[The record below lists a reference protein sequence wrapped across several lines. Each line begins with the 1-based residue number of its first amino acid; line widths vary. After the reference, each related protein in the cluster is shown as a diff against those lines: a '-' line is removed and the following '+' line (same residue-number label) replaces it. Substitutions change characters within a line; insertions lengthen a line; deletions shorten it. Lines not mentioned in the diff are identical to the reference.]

1 MLKRLKVK
9 ASQIRGPWHSRW
21 SLLVA
26 TLLLAINCAS
36 AIGCASRLE
45 HDEAES
51 DVAAVEAPAT
61 APTEGSAPAAVEEPA
76 TTDSG
81 SYDYSAQ
88 SVDADIMIEAAESQ
102 VEEPRDSVLYP
113 ARDSQVEPTPSTTL
127 PISEAA
133 SQPTWNI
140 FAEAGWT
147 QARFR
152 PKQNLRPVSQY
163 KFVIDLALVDY
174 NLENVSGRAVSQDVL
189 TVIQEASE
197 ENPSTLRIV
206 PLPDPRGLITY
217 VDTDV
222 ALEIQPGLLEEFN
235 NGSLISRPA
244 NVIKALREHAN
255 PSFVIGRALV
265 RFNTL
270 ADQGDTAATFSIW
283 YGGRPIDEVSHSIC
297 VTNAGNEHR
306 ACGTERP
313 RAIGASGVDSMQLGR
328 GSEIPDLALH
338 ILPVSD
344 SLYALFRCNT
354 CASANDRPVAWSLD
368 RSRGSFQQ
376 FLATTFRPRLDE
388 AVASRDQHLRNAIL
402 SSVGD
407 AVAGVLFPPRQAGA
421 QAAWKTLASLSQEVD
436 GSLRPSFFARFA
448 PHPEPSLAAPPLSL
462 AWVPIPGGKSGHLAE
477 GFRIEM
483 PLPRQAYG
491 GSFPCIGE
499 LRLFLPPL
507 EDVDAEL
514 RVAFEEALPGIEALD
529 EAAPDM
535 LKIESSWPRLRDWL
549 GDQSETATAQ
559 VLILLLHHDRNSLL
573 LGLNGPQVPLTA
585 TSVRRTYTRPAVGV
599 LAACGSGA
607 PLADDFVT
615 QFNRLD
621 MYSLVASSMNV
632 DAVLGG
638 AYVRELLLEI
648 AGATTDISLGSAHAR
663 AINKLFAEFG
673 PQAFGLALLGDTG
686 VRICGRPKRSDD
698 QVTSTNGGY

>member
-1 MLKRLKVK
+1 MK
-9 ASQIRGPWHSRW
+9 ASKIRSAWHSRW
-21 SLLVA
+21 SLLTA
-26 TLLLAINCAS
+26 TLLLAISCAS
-36 AIGCASRLE
+36 AIGCASHLE
-45 HDEAES
+45 RDEAES
-51 DVAAVEAPAT
+51 DTAAVEKPVPAT
-61 APTEGSAPAAVEEPA
+61 TKGPAPNAGEEPA
-76 TTDSG
+76 TTG
-81 SYDYSAQ
+81 SPDYEDQ
-88 SVDADIMIEAAESQ
+88 GVDTDVNVEAAESQ
-102 VEEPRDSVLYP
+102 VDEPRGSVLSS
-113 ARDSQVEPTPSTTL
+113 ARASEVAATPSTTL
-127 PISEAA
+127 SGSEAA
-133 SQPTWNI
+133 LQPTWNI
-140 FAEAGWT
+140 FAEPHSP

-163 KFVIDLALVDY
+163 QFVMDLALLDY
-174 NLENVSGRAVSQDVL
+174 NLENVSERAVSQDVL
-189 TVIQEASE
+189 NVIQEASE
-197 ENPSTLRIV
+197 EEPPILRIV

-222 ALEIQPGLLEEFN
+222 ALEIQPGILEQVN
-235 NGSLISRPA
+235 NGSVIPRPA
-244 NVIKALREHAN
+244 NILRTLRENAN

-270 ADQGDTAATFSIW
+270 ADEGDTAATFSIW
-283 YGGRPIDEVSHSIC
+283 YEGRPIDEVSHSIC
-297 VTNAGNEHR
+297 VAKAGNENR
-306 ACGTERP
+306 VCGTERP
-313 RAIGASGVDSMQLGR
+313 RAIGVSGVDSLQLGR

-354 CASANDRPVAWSLD
+354 CASAGDRPVAWPLN

-388 AVASRDQHLRNAIL
+388 AVSSRDHGLRKAIL

-421 QAAWKTLASLSQEVD
+421 QTAWETLASLSQEVD
-436 GSLRPSFFARFA
+436 ESLRPSFFARFA

-462 AWVPIPGGKSGHLAE
+462 AWVPIPGNKSGHLAE

-491 GSFPCIGE
+491 GSFPCIGN
-499 LRLFLPPL
+499 LKLFLPPF

-529 EAAPDM
+529 EAAPGM
-535 LKIESSWPRLRDWL
+535 LEIESSWPRFRHWL
-549 GDQSETATAQ
+549 GDQSETAAAQ

-573 LGLNGPQVPLTA
+573 LGLSGPQVPLTV
-585 TSVRRTYTRPAVGV
+585 TSVRRTYARPAVGV

-648 AGATTDISLGSAHAR
+648 AGATTDISLGSAHTR
-663 AINKLFAEFG
+663 ALNKLFAEFG
-673 PQAFGLALLGDTG
+673 PQVFGLTLLGDSG
-686 VRICGRPKRSDD
+686 VRICGRPKASAG